1 MDKKYEQILR
11 RPHPEPPN
19 RPRMSLSRR
28 AAQFAPFS
36 ALTGYDGVIR
46 EAARQTEAEIFLDEG
61 EIVALDRC
69 LRQLKAEIGQK
80 PMILVRFFCPDSRK
94 SGGSYQIRRDRVV
107 KIDKTMQEITL
118 QGGEII
124 QFRHIVSLIRE

>member
-11 RPHPEPPN
+11 RPHPESPN

-46 EAARQTEAEIFLDEG
+46 EAARQTEAEICLDEG
-61 EIVALDRC
+61 EIAALDRC
-69 LRQLKAEIGQK
+69 LRQLRAEIGQK
-80 PMILVRFFCPDSRK
+80 PLILVRFFCPDRRK
-94 SGGSYQIRRDRVV
+94 SGGSYQIRRDRVI
-107 KIDKTMQEITL
+107 KIDETVQEITL
-118 QGGEII
+118 QGGEKIP
-124 QFRHIVSLIRE
+124 FRNILCLIRE

>member
-1 MDKKYEQILR
+1 MDKKYAQILR
-11 RPHPEPPN
+11 IPHPQSPN

-46 EAARQTEAEIFLDEG
+46 EAARQTEAEICLDEG
-61 EIVALDRC
+61 EITAIDRC
-69 LRQLKAEIGQK
+69 LRQLNEEIGQM

-107 KIDKTMQEITL
+107 KINKTVQEITL
-118 QGGEII
+118 LGGENI